1 MNYAPHNRIYDNQI
15 GMNYEYQIDFAC
27 KFESNEYKKIELII
41 HSDGIQNFHEMNWLQ
56 RLGLLNC
63 GPHRGAN
70 KTNSSKCGD
79 FLFSRCNKIQ
89 NIYAIDCVNR
99 TRNKLL

>member
-27 KFESNEYKKIELII
+27 KFESNEYKKIEFIRMEYQI
-41 HSDGIQNFHEMNWLQ
+41 FMNWIGYNVLD
-56 RLGLLNC
+56 C

-70 KTNSSKCGD
+70 KTNSFKCRG
-79 FLFSRCNKIQ
+79 FSFFQ
-89 NIYAIDCVNR
+89 VQ
-99 TRNKLL
+99 